1 MSVTVLPLRPFLR
14 MRRPVLAAIWKAW
27 ERGERGA
34 KLAVPFAMFRLMCD
48 QRNFPGGL
56 RGYSL
61 YLLNKE
67 GVFRNMVSRQY
78 VSAKVTEGGSFGAG
92 KKWKLETVKL
102 NDLQRIELDMLYD
115 DMMKFVR

>member
-1 MSVTVLPLRPFLR
+1 MY
-14 MRRPVLAAIWKAW
+14 
-27 ERGERGA
+27 
-34 KLAVPFAMFRLMCD
+34 RLLID

-78 VSAKVTEGGSFGAG
+78 KNAKVTEGGSFGAG
-92 KKWKLETVKL
+92 RGWKLETTKL
-102 NDLQRIELDMLYD
+102 TDLQKQELDLLYD
-115 DMMKFVR
+115 DMMSFVKRR